1 MPKLIY
7 PLTQNDKY
15 LIEEIKAGNKQAFE
29 KIFRMYY
36 QDLCRFA
43 MFLSCSP
50 DDAEEIVQ
58 EMFFKL
64 WQNHK
69 SLTIPVAVKSYFYTS
84 VKNAVLNDLKHEKVK
99 SAYAQTKMHPEFNL
113 DSSEIM
119 ENAESLK
126 NIEHAISQLPE
137 KRREIFIL
145 CKLDGLKYKEIAE
158 KLDISIKTVEN
169 QMGEALKFLREK
181 LTDKEFILIFMI
193 SAFLIKSEFI
203 IGVFNNLVVI
213 S

>member
-1 MPKLIY
+1 LI
-7 PLTQNDKY
+7 QNDKY
-15 LIEEIKAGNKQAFE
+15 LFEEIKAGNKKAFE
-29 KIFRMYY
+29 QIFRIYY

-50 DDAEEIVQ
+50 EDAEEIVQ

-69 SLTIPVAVKSYFYTS
+69 SMTVPVAVKSYFYAS
-84 VKNAVLNDLKHEKVK
+84 VKNAVLNSIKHEKVK
-99 SAYAQTKMHPEFNL
+99 SACAQTKLSPEFDL

-126 NIEHAISQLPE
+126 NIEYAINQLPE
-137 KRREIFIL
+137 KRREIFIK
-145 CKLDGLKYKEIAE
+145 CKIDGLKYKEIAE
-158 KLDISIKTVEN
+158 ELMISVKTVEN

-181 LTDKEFILIFMI
+181 LSGKEFIFIILL
-193 SAFLIKSEFI
+193 SDFLINSEFI
-203 IGVFNNLVVI
+203 IGVFNNLVVFI
-213 S
+213 